1 LHVHPLTPRDAPHQ
15 HVQQEDPTQN
25 NTEEVE
31 PFEIEFE
38 EEHEQQQDTDNDEQQ
53 QQVSNNNEQQ
63 QQDYN
68 DDQLEEEHEQQQDTD
83 NDEQEQQVSDNN
95 EQQQQDYNDDQHQ
108 ESDYTLENDPEESDT
123 EKQPVYH
130 DAFEFRSY
138 GDESPTIVS
147 QLCSLLFHLNIIDAL
162 KFKIKRIPQPG
173 RQEFRATVE
182 IYNGSQMVRKHKGPA
197 FRSTCAEA
205 ISDAAWQAMT
215 SFNCTR
221 RDKLKDSVYS
231 LFPRRKKNIFKVSGV
246 KIDVPKTMTI
256 HSQNLNIQLSSRLN
270 TAQKEI
276 HFLHTQLSDIEKTMR
291 SYERIIDG

>member
-182 IYNGSQMVRKHKGPA
+182 IYNGSQCCYSIP
-197 FRSTCAEA
+197 RSQHLVSEPGCTLGSYRTALHVATVTVADCRCHLQR
-205 ISDAAWQAMT
+205 AAHAAAV
-215 SFNCTR
+215 SASS
-221 RDKLKDSVYS
+221 SV
-231 LFPRRKKNIFKVSGV
+231 
-246 KIDVPKTMTI
+246 
-256 HSQNLNIQLSSRLN
+256 SSRSRPPPASS
-270 TAQKEI
+270 TP
-276 HFLHTQLSDIEKTMR
+276 R
-291 SYERIIDG
+291 